1 MVKFNKLIKKLEKKK
16 LLLVKLYLQFSN
28 MNKKIG
34 KMIVT
39 MFGVGHIKYFP
50 GTFASLITASIYY
63 IFYTIK
69 INYFLLIFINLFLFF
84 YSVWMINNLEGE
96 FEEIDSKEIVIDE
109 FLGQSIPIIFFYIIF
124 YEGSVSTNFFFI
136 IVFLSF
142 IGFRFFDILK
152 PYPINYVDKNMKNG
166 FGVILDDLIAGFF
179 TLIVLYICII
189 FYGQI

>member
-1 MVKFNKLIKKLEKKK
+1 
-16 LLLVKLYLQFSN
+16 

-63 IFYTIK
+63 ILYTIK
-69 INYFLLIFINLFLFF
+69 INYFLLIFINLFLFI

-124 YEGSVSTNFFFI
+124 YEGFVSTKFFFI

>member
-1 MVKFNKLIKKLEKKK
+1 
-16 LLLVKLYLQFSN
+16 
-28 MNKKIG
+28 MNKRIG
-34 KMIVT
+34 KLIVT
-39 MFGVGHIKYFP
+39 MFGVGLIKYFP

-63 IFYTIK
+63 ILYSIK
-69 INYFLLIFINLFLFF
+69 INYFFLILINLFLFV
-84 YSVWMINNLEGE
+84 YSVWMINNLEDE
-96 FEEIDSKEIVIDE
+96 FEEIDSKKIVIDE
-109 FLGQSIPIIFFYIIF
+109 FLGQSIPILFFYIIF
-124 YEGSVSTNFFFI
+124 YEGSVSNTFFLI

-179 TLIVLYICII
+179 TLIVLYICIF